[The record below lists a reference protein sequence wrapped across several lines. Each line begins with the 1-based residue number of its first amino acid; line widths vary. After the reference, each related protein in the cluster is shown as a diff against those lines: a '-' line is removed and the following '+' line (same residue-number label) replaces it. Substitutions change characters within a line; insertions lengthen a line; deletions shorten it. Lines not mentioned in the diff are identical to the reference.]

1 MVKLE
6 AFLEL
11 FLQAHAIRQPARD
24 LDLNQALFACQ
35 GKQAIDAH
43 PGQPQL
49 LADFSL
55 RVAANKIEPG
65 RPGGQLLF
73 RIKS

>member
-1 MVKLE
+1 MAKLE
-6 AFLEL
+6 PFLEP
-11 FLQAHAIRQPARD
+11 FFQDHAVRQPARD
-24 LDLNQALFACQ
+24 IDLNQALFARQ
-35 GKQAIDAH
+35 GKQAIDAD

-49 LADFSL
+49 LADFGL

-73 RIKS
+73 TIKS

>member
-1 MVKLE
+1 MS
-6 AFLEL
+6 EL
-11 FLQAHAIRQPARD
+11 IYSFDIPAERPWSCIIKRGQTLRIIDSGGQQAV
-24 LDLNQALFACQ
+24 
-35 GKQAIDAH
+35 DAH

-49 LADFSL
+49 LADFGL
-55 RVAANKIEPG
+55 RIAANKIEPG